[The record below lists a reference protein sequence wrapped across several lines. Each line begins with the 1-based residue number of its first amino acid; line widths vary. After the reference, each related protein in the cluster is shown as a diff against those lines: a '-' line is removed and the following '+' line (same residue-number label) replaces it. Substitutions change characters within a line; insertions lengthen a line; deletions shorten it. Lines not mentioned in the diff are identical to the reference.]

1 MLFLTTGEGGEKR
14 MKKGIVLFLVG
25 LLLSISAVNAIA
37 QPPIISKKT
46 TTILCYVDDTRIE
59 KEMSISTIQNLID
72 MGTSC
77 KKDFLTIYD
86 KTKSVEDVTVAFE
99 NIKPFFQALK
109 ESGLTD
115 KTVEELNAVY
125 YSIREK
131 IKEPKH
137 KLDWNQQQGRQ
148 PAGIWNGFPTPVWAN
163 AICGIFDVGMCMGF
177 AGGTHA
183 LIPTIGIDA
192 FITYAFQG
200 ESLTVGIF
208 GGTMAVAAFQVIIG
222 FIGILICLPL
232 IMFGPY
238 FMTGLC
244 GFVFGLGA

>member
-1 MLFLTTGEGGEKR
+1 MLFLTTSEGGEKR

-37 QPPIISKKT
+37 QPSIISKKT

-72 MGTSC
+72 MGASC

-137 KLDWNQQQGRQ
+137 KLAWNQQQGRQ